1 MQRILRHLFLCT
13 LCALASVVLSAQGVV
28 ITGRVTD
35 AETRLAIPDAIV
47 KALRADSTHAML
59 TYALTDASG
68 SYRLALKAS
77 SDCDLEFVVL
87 GYRTVRTRVKAQSAT
102 IDRALTPETFR
113 LKEVTVKAPPIG
125 GHNDTITYNVAA
137 FISKADRNVE
147 DILRKLPGITVSSDG
162 LIEYQGKT
170 INKFYIE
177 GLDMLEGRYS
187 LATRNITPDR
197 ITSVQVYENHQPV
210 RLLKGIDF
218 SDRAALN
225 IKLKN
230 NAMTLPSGYA
240 LAGGG
245 YGPRV
250 LYRGELFGFMANAR
264 MQLLATLKV
273 NNCGRDVQGETALH
287 YGADERGAN
296 AAGQLAPVPFDIP
309 QTVRARTHDAL
320 ERTASLNTI
329 HRAGADA
336 TLKLN
341 VSYTRDRRDYERT
354 ATDAYLTDGDAI
366 VVREDMTTRTAD
378 NDLSA
383 ALIYERN
390 ADSAYVKNT
399 TGLHVRSR
407 PSHTLVRAT
416 PDLRQDFRSER
427 LDLANDLSLM
437 WRRGLRVF
445 RLQSSIAAGLLPA
458 DRLTITAA
466 DQTPRSQR
474 VAGRSLYT
482 RHATSIVKGFN
493 AYANLRLD
501 LALETEHDRIETDRT
516 EDSLTA
522 PAANRNHGYRLA
534 PIVTSAYTYARGPF
548 HLSLDLPLQYLH
560 LRYADDVRT
569 ETFRHD
575 RLYLNPRLSLKY
587 TVTPALNFS
596 LGGGLSHATGDI
608 LSFVRSPIRRS
619 YNRVEGGAS
628 GILAHRRT
636 ANLSASYMYRHTMEG
651 LFSSLFLRYSRTQH
665 NVLRGI
671 NITPDGALSTLSQ
684 GATTYTDRYGADFYL
699 AKNVHWWNTTFAL
712 NAAYTAYRSETIRQG
727 RSLAYSG
734 SLLSVYPTVH
744 LRSLAWLSV
753 RVRGIVERSTRWVD
767 LPAANASAH
776 LNTWGADA
784 DVSVLPFENL
794 ELFYRLDYL
803 SLPAEGGPRVAR
815 CFMDAGVRCHPVR
828 RVELELTVQNLTNAD
843 RYTEIRYVDADLFTT
858 SFRLRPL
865 HAVLTLKAAF

>member
-1 MQRILRHLFLCT
+1 MRRALCYLFIGLWYPF
-13 LCALASVVLSAQGVV
+13 VLSAQSVV

-35 AETRLAIPDAIV
+35 AETRLVIPDAIV
-47 KALRADSTHAML
+47 KALRVDSTHAML
-59 TYALTDASG
+59 TYALTDADG
-68 SYRLALKAS
+68 RYRLALKAS
-77 SDCDLEFVVL
+77 SDCDLEFSVM
-87 GYRTVRTRVKAQSAT
+87 GYHTVRSRIKAQSAT

-125 GHNDTITYNVAA
+125 GHNDTISYNVAA

-147 DILRKLPGITVSSDG
+147 DILRKLPGITVRTDG

-230 NAMTLPSGYA
+230 NAMPLPSGYT

-264 MQLLATLKV
+264 MQLLATLKA
-273 NNCGRDVQGETALH
+273 NNSGHDVQGEMTLH
-287 YGADERGAN
+287 YGADDHGAK
-296 AAGQLAPVPFDIP
+296 AAEQLAPVPFDIP

-354 ATDAYLTDGDAI
+354 STDAYLTDSAPI
-366 VVREDMTTRTAD
+366 VIREDMTTRASD

-383 ALIYERN
+383 ALIYEQN
-390 ADSAYVKNT
+390 LDSAYIKNT
-399 TGLHVRSR
+399 IGLHLRSQ
-407 PSHTLVRAT
+407 PSQTLIRAT
-416 PDLRQDFRSER
+416 PDLRQDFHSER
-427 LDLANDLSLM
+427 LDLANDLWLM

-445 RLQSSIAAGLLPA
+445 RLQSSIAAGFLPA
-458 DRLTITAA
+458 DRLTIAAA
-466 DQTPRSQR
+466 DHAERSQR
-474 VAGRSLYT
+474 VSGRSLYT
-482 RHATSIVKGFN
+482 RHATSFVKGFN
-493 AYANLRLD
+493 AFSNLHFD

-516 EDSLTA
+516 EDSLAA
-522 PAANRNHGYRLA
+522 PAANRNHGYRIT
-534 PIVTSAYTYARGPF
+534 PIVTPAYTYARGPF
-548 HLSLDLPLQYLH
+548 NLSLDLPLKYLH
-560 LRYADDVRT
+560 LRYTDDVRA

-575 RLYLNPRLSLKY
+575 RLYLSPHLSLKY
-587 TVTPALNFS
+587 TASPALYFT
-596 LGGGLSHATGDI
+596 LGGGLNHATGDI
-608 LSFVRSPIRRS
+608 LSFLRSPIRRS
-619 YNRVEGGAS
+619 YNRLDSGAS

-636 ANLSASYMYRHTMEG
+636 ASLTASYMYRHTMEG
-651 LFSSLFLRYSRTQH
+651 LFSSLFLRYSRTQ
-665 NVLRGI
+665 R
-671 NITPDGALSTLSQ
+671 NILSGTTIVPDGSIATRSQ
-684 GATTYTDRYGADFYL
+684 GATTHTDNYSADFYL
-699 AKNVHWWNTTFAL
+699 AKNVHSWNTTFSL
-712 NAAYTAYRSETIRQG
+712 NAGYTAFRSQTLRQG

-734 SLLSVYPTVH
+734 SLLSVYPTIH
-744 LRSLAWLSV
+744 
-753 RVRGIVERSTRWVD
+753 
-767 LPAANASAH
+767 
-776 LNTWGADA
+776 
-784 DVSVLPFENL
+784 
-794 ELFYRLDYL
+794 
-803 SLPAEGGPRVAR
+803 
-815 CFMDAGVRCHPVR
+815 
-828 RVELELTVQNLTNAD
+828 
-843 RYTEIRYVDADLFTT
+843 
-858 SFRLRPL
+858 LRPL
-865 HAVLTLKAAF
+865 HALLTLKAAF